1 MCRDHEHGHGR
12 RCECCDPAARRAQRR
27 ERRMRERGYEGE
39 VELSFAA
46 ATVAERATLAAEHGE
61 AVFDPSPIVR
71 ASAARGLLTDEAE
84 NVLAGD
90 EVPRVRTALAGNPNC
105 SPETLATLSMDDDQ
119 AVRVAVARHRSTPP
133 EALAGMAADLDR
145 RKDLGIARA
154 PAGNPSTPL
163 EALETMA
170 QTGTGGWKAMA
181 RRALRDRAKQ
191 AAEAGADAL
200 LDGTERAGA
209 DMDAV
214 RMATAGA
221 VDDLLGLKVG

>member
-1 MCRDHEHGHGR
+1 MCRGHEHEHR
-12 RCECCDPAARRAQRR
+12 RCRCCDPETRRAERR
-27 ERRMRERGYEGE
+27 ERRMRGRGFEGE
-39 VELSFAA
+39 VDVEFAA
-46 ATVAERATLAAEHGE
+46 ATVGERAARADEHAEAA
-61 AVFDPSPIVR
+61 FDPSPTVR
-71 ASAARGLLTDEAE
+71 ASAARGPLTDETE
-84 NVLAGD
+84 GVLAGD
-90 EVPRVRTALAGNPNC
+90 EVSRVRAALAGNPNC

-119 AVRVAVARHRSTPP
+119 AVRVVVARHRSTPP
-133 EALAGMAADLDR
+133 ETLAVMTGELHR

-154 PAGNPSTPL
+154 LAGNPRTPL